1 MAKNNKENEQAKLNY
16 SSLDAYRQS
25 KAIAVEQE
33 KKKMQEVSTPAIQE
47 KPEEK
52 KPVIPEATKEP
63 EEKPVV
69 PETPKEPDSQTKAEE
84 AKKKL
89 EDYLQSEERKQS
101 AKERAEKQRQDM
113 IAQQLLFGAE
123 APMVAMEPDMQ
134 EEALRAEAD
143 YWDNKVKQEADEKLF
158 AANMQ
163 EIQNLS
169 GAERTAFENYAN
181 NRTFV
186 DPENLEAY
194 KRLKERYGDK
204 LNDLKYTY
212 QRDKEEKAAREMAEK
227 TAAKMDQGGALADT
241 GRNVLSIVANLV
253 GGITGTAGRINEIV
267 NGTGPYQT
275 AAKYTY
281 GDVPSV
287 YGKTVRDK
295 TSEQILAGQDLNIS
309 DGISG
314 RELGA
319 IAYQGG
325 MGALDTGARLLAS
338 GGNPFIAASMAASQ
352 TFSNTVQEATE
363 KGATAQ
369 EAYALATVS
378 AGIEALTEK
387 LPLDN
392 LVSIAKGGANPK
404 LIVNLLLQAGVEIGE
419 EEASLIGTTLA
430 EMAILKEKSGYQQS
444 IQKAAAMGV
453 PYEQAVA
460 EADRALLEEAK
471 QTALISGFSGFL
483 SAGGAEAGN
492 RLLGG
497 NQSQQQTAQQ
507 PQTVQ
512 QEQTPAQT
520 EQTVQEAPE
529 QAQTKPEVPEV
540 PQQEKQKTAPE
551 QALEAPQETNW
562 AEQTFRELDAQ
573 RNSDKKRQQKAYE
586 AVKAEERKVNQ
597 LEKDIAKAEKKL
609 AETGKGSQA
618 RIDQMKQELERQK
631 GIVAQKQRFLD
642 YQDRSYDTNLES
654 AVKTQ
659 QDLYENARMQVTL
672 AIADY
677 NDGRI
682 SEAQLQDA
690 KNTYNNAGQELY
702 RLKNMTPEQY
712 RMELVSVGLLGDM
725 ASRPNAGQNNNVQ
738 TAPVQPQP
746 TTAQQTQTTAA
757 TPLQKVTDTVTE
769 TITGRPAAAPQT
781 STQQVDTR
789 KNVQMGASNVQQ
801 QSTEGGQVKGTGA
814 AQADFS
820 GKPAYNATLSAD
832 NAQADRATD
841 VRPMELPRQDI
852 NGGNISAVTG
862 DVYGSQNTPDDLAA
876 AMEEPVARGDFSYI
890 RISNDQATQRA
901 QQTIENAGSWTEAAK
916 NFRSDVESG
925 NAGAELSARG
935 ALLLNHAAEVYEQA
949 KASGDTQAAQAA
961 KQDWLSTLADVQRLG
976 TNTAQGLQAL
986 KIIRNLMPQD
996 KLEFAKAA
1004 VRNMARDMKLGN
1016 NIQIDDSLLNEYENA
1031 TTDQQRDEIIEKIQQ
1046 NVADQ
1051 IPSTLWDKWNALR
1064 YTNMLGNLKTQARN
1078 ILGNVTN
1085 SLIYNIKD
1093 AAGAGIEKIANK
1105 VTRGKVGRTK
1115 TAFVSSEMRKAC
1127 AEYYDQVKNLI
1138 SNGGKYGENNSA
1150 SGDFAQG
1157 VMDKRGIFVSDN
1169 KVLNAIMKPMEAYRK
1184 GTQWAMNNEK
1194 FGDAAFGRAA
1204 FTRAMA
1210 GYLQANGVK
1219 PGADLSKVDSAL
1231 IDKAMVHAVKE
1242 AQEAT
1247 FHDNSALANVM
1258 SKLKKNTGFV
1268 GEALMPF
1275 TKTPANVLT
1284 RAEEFSPLGIINTAV
1299 LAAQKAAGNT
1309 KMADGTGKAAQWA
1322 QAGQDI
1328 TGTDIVNSLAK
1339 TLTGAGIFALGA
1351 ALHGSG
1357 LLNGGPDE
1365 DEEKAAYDKLNGI
1378 QDYSLNVTIDGKQYT
1393 YTLDWLTPVAMPMFM
1408 GAQFMK
1414 LAEEKDLTF
1423 ADLEK
1428 VFTSIADPM
1437 LQMSMMQG
1445 VNDSLNNIQNAEN
1458 NLGQFLINAA
1468 VNYMT
1473 QGLTNTLFGQIEK
1486 STEGERQTTYVDPES
1501 NVPQWMQRAL
1511 GKASQKTP
1519 GWDYQQTEY
1528 INAKGETEK
1537 QPTDLGGILY
1547 NMLSPGYAKEVKS
1560 DTVSEELYR
1569 LDRENIEGNVFPD
1582 SPSKQITWTDK
1593 RGDVHEDYNLSEEEY
1608 ATLAKTEGK
1617 TAERIKEKVF
1627 ETDTYK
1633 TMTKQQKAD
1642 IIGIIDD
1649 YAREAGRTA
1658 ALPDYDGMADWMK
1671 DITEENEANTIIG
1684 KAIVKGFDSAFSDIV
1699 DDWNRGNDPAK
1710 SIEALDQAYKNY
1722 EALSDAERMEIVQD
1736 DGSRV
1741 GDYIR
1746 ARNMGVDAETFAE
1759 LYKKYRDIDGT
1770 NKSVNNKA
1778 HDWANVLE
1786 KAVDN
1791 GTLTERQKRR
1801 MKADM
1806 KFYFNFAADTAKY
1819 DQMISS
1825 GVGTNLSRKV
1835 IEVMDGVG
1843 DSNKEK
1849 YSAISGISATD
1860 ETKDAIMKVYMTD
1873 FNPKAKKVDTTE
1885 LKYDYI
1891 RQEMGLNPSQ
1901 FSKAYAI
1908 NNEGGKWKDRA
1919 SKMSKQLNI
1928 SKDKA
1933 YDLIQIFEGQKK
1945 DMLLDWYKQ
1954 Q

>member
-1 MAKNNKENEQAKLNY
+1 MAKEKVKLDY
-16 SSLDAYRQS
+16 SSLDAY
-25 KAIAVEQE
+25 
-33 KKKMQEVSTPAIQE
+33 KKSQEVLVEKTKKEMAAAGIPTADEKQE
-47 KPEEK
+47 QKKLEVTEVTETEEVKPEA
-52 KPVIPEATKEP
+52 PA
-63 EEKPVV
+63 V
-69 PETPKEPDSQTKAEE
+69 PETQEQPDSQTKAEE

-113 IAQQLLFGAE
+113 IAQQLLYGLDGQV
-123 APMVAMEPDMQ
+123 PAMEPDKQ
-134 EEALRAEAD
+134 EEALRAELQHWEETAKKEKEENTLAQDLAVIAEMSEEDKTALNNYVLNKQSAFISSLSPFATGLPAD
-143 YWDNKVKQEADEKLF
+143 YESNPLIEKYGRERLDQLAESYKKNQNREKLAAAEQKGREHADKNLLSNIF
-158 AANMQ
+158 ANVGSVGAN
-163 EIQNLS
+163 
-169 GAERTAFENYAN
+169 
-181 NRTFV
+181 
-186 DPENLEAY
+186 
-194 KRLKERYGDK
+194 
-204 LNDLKYTY
+204 
-212 QRDKEEKAAREMAEK
+212 
-227 TAAKMDQGGALADT
+227 LADT
-241 GRNVLSIVANLV
+241 LLSPM
-253 GGITGTAGRINEIV
+253 GRISEMAIPS
-267 NGTGPYQT
+267 TGRYTGLRENAGDAARMYAQGVRGQT
-275 AAKYTY
+275 AENIE
-281 GDVPSV
+281 GDVYDENGQLV
-287 YGKTVRDK
+287 QDGGKLR
-295 TSEQILAGQDLNIS
+295 QIGSL
-309 DGISG
+309 
-314 RELGA
+314 
-319 IAYQGG
+319 AYQGG
-325 MGALDTGARLLAS
+325 MSLAD
-338 GGNPFIAASMAASQ
+338 SMARGIVGGSPTVGAGLAALGSFNATLADAS
-352 TFSNTVQEATE
+352 A
-363 KGATAQ
+363 KGASTG
-369 EAYALATVS
+369 EAVALATAT

-392 LVSIAKGGANPK
+392 LLDIAKGGAGTGFILNTLK
-404 LIVNLLLQAGVEIGE
+404 QIGIEIGE
-419 EEASLIGTTLA
+419 EEASFIGTTLA
-430 EMAILKEKSGYQQS
+430 EMAILKEKSSYNQDIAKQV
-444 IQKAAAMGV
+444 AMGV
-453 PYEQAVA
+453 PYEQAKA
-460 EADRALLEEAK
+460 AADKALLDEAANIAV
-471 QTALISGFSGFL
+471 TSGFSGLFGGMV
-483 SAGGAEAGN
+483 AGATNKVSNYITN
-492 RLLGG
+492 RT
-497 NQSQQQTAQQ
+497 QTAQQ
-507 PQTVQ
+507 TETTQ

-529 QAQTKPEVPEV
+529 QPQTI
-540 PQQEKQKTAPE
+540 QK
-551 QALEAPQETNW
+551 L
-562 AEQTFRELDAQ
+562 
-573 RNSDKKRQQKAYE
+573 
-586 AVKAEERKVNQ
+586 
-597 LEKDIAKAEKKL
+597 
-609 AETGKGSQA
+609 
-618 RIDQMKQELERQK
+618 
-631 GIVAQKQRFLD
+631 
-642 YQDRSYDTNLES
+642 
-654 AVKTQ
+654 
-659 QDLYENARMQVTL
+659 
-672 AIADY
+672 
-677 NDGRI
+677 
-682 SEAQLQDA
+682 
-690 KNTYNNAGQELY
+690 
-702 RLKNMTPEQY
+702 
-712 RMELVSVGLLGDM
+712 
-725 ASRPNAGQNNNVQ
+725 Q
-738 TAPVQPQP
+738 TAP
-746 TTAQQTQTTAA
+746 AA
-757 TPLQKVTDTVTE
+757 EKPAAPNTIDVLTE
-769 TITGRPAAAPQT
+769 TITGKPKTAAQT
-781 STQQVDTR
+781 STQQVDTQ
-789 KNVQMGASNVQQ
+789 N
-801 QSTEGGQVKGTGA
+801 QSAESGQIKGTGA
-814 AQADFS
+814 AEQNFS
-820 GKPAYNATLSAD
+820 GKPAYNATLSAE
-832 NAQADRATD
+832 NAQVDRATD

-862 DVYGSQNTPDDLAA
+862 NVYGSQNTPDDLAA

-976 TNTAQGLQAL
+976 TNTAQGMQAL

-1051 IPSTLWDKWNALR
+1051 IPSTLLDKWNALR
-1064 YTNMLGNLKTQARN
+1064 YTNMLGNLKTQVRN
-1078 ILGNVTN
+1078 VLGNVTN
-1085 SLIYNIKD
+1085 SFIYNIKD

-1115 TAFVSSEMRKAC
+1115 TAFVSIEMRKAC

-1219 PGADLSKVDSAL
+1219 PGSDLSKVDSAL

-1365 DEEKAAYDKLNGI
+1365 DEEKAAYDKLNGV

-1458 NLGQFLINAA
+1458 NLGQFFINAA
-1468 VNYMT
+1468 VNYLT
-1473 QGLTNTLFGQIEK
+1473 QGLTNTLLGQIEK

-1569 LDRENIEGNVFPD
+1569 LDREDIEGNVFPD

-1627 ETDTYK
+1627 ETDAYK

-1671 DITEENEANTIIG
+1671 DITEENEVKTIIG
-1684 KAIVKGFDSAFSDIV
+1684 KAIEKGFDSAFADIV
-1699 DDWNRGNDPAK
+1699 DDWNRGNDTAG

-1722 EALSDAERMEIVQD
+1722 KAMPEADRLKLVQND
-1736 DGSRV
+1736 ESRV

-1746 ARNMGVDAETFAE
+1746 ARNMGVDAETFAD
-1759 LYKKYRDIDGT
+1759 LYKKYRDIDNT
-1770 NKSVNNKA
+1770 NGGVSEKA
-1778 HDWANVLE
+1778 QKWSYALE
-1786 KAVDN
+1786 KAVDT
-1791 GTLTERQKRR
+1791 GTITERQK
-1801 MKADM
+1801 DM
-1806 KFYFNFAADTAKY
+1806 MRKNMEFRYSFAADTAKF
-1819 DQMISS
+1819 DTMIEAGIPTDRADNVIKTLSKTI
-1825 GVGTNLSRKV
+1825 GT
-1835 IEVMDGVG
+1835 G
-1843 DSNKEK
+1843 SNGNVRDIDTRQ
-1849 YSAISGISATD
+1849 AIANISGLSDREID
-1860 ETKDAIMKVYMTD
+1860 EIMKCYMGD
-1873 FNPKAKKVDTTE
+1873 YDPKAESKEYTE
-1885 LKYDYI
+1885 LKYNYI
-1891 RQEMGLNPSQ
+1891 RYAMGLSPEEYAETYRAHLDNSR
-1901 FSKAYAI
+1901 KADKIKAI
-1908 NNEGGKWKDRA
+1908 MAMGYDKKTATELYNIYSSNNKGKSAYMGYYDR
-1919 SKMSKQLNI
+1919 NN
-1928 SKDKA
+1928 
-1933 YDLIQIFEGQKK
+1933 
-1945 DMLLDWYKQ
+1945 
-1954 Q
+1954 